1 MGDSECYIGYG
12 IFQAGNEIF
21 FQDDIDM
28 KCYNRDLEFTI
39 LYDIIWISNQK
50 PYK

>member
-28 KCYNRDLEFTI
+28 KCYSDSLICYTFVILE
-39 LYDIIWISNQK
+39 
-50 PYK
+50 